1 MKLNAR
7 TVLYLLNTNV
17 ELKTFKENRLSLFF
31 ILYSMGSWSSGY
43 DVAIISE
50 LFDEK
55 IDENFSDIFL
65 RNSFPF

>member
-31 ILYSMGSWSSGY
+31 IL
-43 DVAIISE
+43 
-50 LFDEK
+50 
-55 IDENFSDIFL
+55 
-65 RNSFPF
+65 